1 MNKKITL
8 MCLVGL
14 ALAFGCDDGNDSS
27 SAAGSDGEVEAG
39 AGGDAGAGGGGE
51 AEAGTAGEA
60 GEAGAGGEAEEAGAG
75 DEAEAGTGG
84 APMQTAVEVDVD
96 LFYPEGVTIVP
107 GSNESNDADTLY
119 VGSFTTGQIYRAS
132 LSDLQVSE
140 YVAADAVSGGI
151 VGIKWAAGALWAC
164 AAAKDPTMEPSALVR
179 FNDEGQVDSTYP
191 LGIGTFCNDFVV
203 SSAGEIYVT
212 DSISNRIF
220 KLTADASELSEWYV
234 HTTAPAEGAF
244 GFNGIVFNQ
253 DETALHVGSF
263 ETGNLVRVA
272 IDTDG
277 SAGEGQDE
285 TVTPASPFGIDGLC
299 WVGETLYA
307 IRGFGV
313 ATLDLGDE
321 NGWIASSVETGP
333 IDSATTLDVDS
344 DGNLWVV
351 ESQFSM
357 LFDGSD
363 STDGSAPFRVVR
375 VTP

>member
-1 MNKKITL
+1 MNKKMTL
-8 MCLVGL
+8 VCLVGL
-14 ALAFGCDDGNDSS
+14 ALSFGCDDDNDAHSTS
-27 SAAGSDGEVEAG
+27 GSGGAVEAGVGGEAG
-39 AGGDAGAGGGGE
+39 AGGDAEAGTAGE
-51 AEAGTAGEA
+51 PEAGTAGEA
-60 GEAGAGGEAEEAGAG
+60 GETGADG
-75 DEAEAGTGG
+75 EAEAGTAG
-84 APMQTAVEVDVD
+84 APMQTAVEIDVE
-96 LFYPEGVTIVP
+96 LFYPEGVTIVHATT
-107 GSNESNDADTLY
+107 ESNDADTLY

-164 AAAKDPTMEPSALVR
+164 AAANDPTVDPSALVR
-179 FNDEGQVDSTYP
+179 FNDEGQVDATYP

-212 DSISNRIF
+212 DSVSNRVF
-220 KLTADASELSEWYV
+220 KLAADASELSEWYV

-263 ETGNLVRVA
+263 ETGNMIRVA
-272 IDTDG
+272 VNADG
-277 SAGEGQDE
+277 TAGEGRDE

-299 WVGETLYA
+299 WVDETLYA

-313 ATLDLGDE
+313 ATLSQDDE
-321 NGWIASSVETGP
+321 RAWNAASIETGP

-351 ESQFSM
+351 ESQFSL